1 MKTARGLAALI
12 AALTILP
19 FGAGA
24 ADFEV
29 PVIVPITGGASFVG
43 SGTRD
48 VLQIMEER
56 INKAGGINGTKL
68 HLVFRDDQT
77 KPQVAVQLTNEA
89 LAGNPSII
97 LGSTITA
104 MCNAQAPLFA
114 NGPLHYCY
122 SPGIHPAPGGFVYS
136 ATISTTDLAE
146 ALIRFFRLKGWTRIA
161 VMTST
166 DSSGQDAD
174 RGIDAKLQLPENKD
188 VKVVAR
194 EHFTSGDV
202 SVGAQIANVAAAKPQ
217 AVIAW
222 TTGSAIATIFKAMI
236 QAGLDVPVGTTNGN
250 QTIPQMLQYTDF
262 APKELYI
269 PGGPFP
275 EHDGIFKL
283 DPRVEA
289 AQQAFYQAMKSHDL
303 PIDNVAATSW
313 DATNIVV
320 EALRK
325 LGTKATPKQLRD
337 HIDGLTD
344 YAGIWGIYNFKAD
357 PQRGLDAANAIVTR
371 WSPQEKRFVWASEP
385 GGKPLAAK

>member
-1 MKTARGLAALI
+1 MQER
-12 AALTILP
+12 
-19 FGAGA
+19 
-24 ADFEV
+24 V
-29 PVIVPITGGASFVG
+29 NAS
-43 SGTRD
+43 
-48 VLQIMEER
+48 
-56 INKAGGINGTKL
+56 GGIDGKTLKFD
-68 HLVFRDDQT
+68 FRDDQT

-89 LAGNPSII
+89 LAGKPSVI
-97 LGSTITA
+97 LGSSITA
-104 MCNAQAPLFA
+104 MCNAQAPLVA
-114 NGPLHYCY
+114 DGPVLYCY
-122 SPGIHPAPGGFVYS
+122 SPGIHPAPGGYVYS

-188 VKVVAR
+188 VSVVAR
-194 EHFTSGDV
+194 EHFAPGDV

-222 TTGSAIATIFKAMI
+222 TTGGAIATIFKAMI

-250 QTIPQMLQYTDF
+250 QTIPQMLQYADF
-262 APKELYI
+262 APKELYV

-275 EHDGIFKL
+275 EHAGIFTL

-313 DATNIVV
+313 DATTIVID
-320 EALRK
+320 ALRK
-325 LGTKATPKQLRD
+325 LGTKATAAQLRA

-344 YAGIWGIYNFKAD
+344 YAGIWGIYNFKTD

-371 WSPQEKRFVWASEP
+371 WSPQEKRFLWASQP
-385 GGKPLAAK
+385 GGTPLAAR

>member
-1 MKTARGLAALI
+1 MKTATALAALLAI
-12 AALTILP
+12 ALAAP
-19 FGAGA
+19 AAA
-24 ADFEV
+24 ADYEL
-29 PVIVPITGGASFVG
+29 PVILPITGPASFVG

-56 INKAGGINGTKL
+56 VNQTGGVDGKRL
-68 HLVFRDDQT
+68 RFVFRDDQT

-89 LAGNPSII
+89 LAGKPSVI

-104 MCNAQAPLFA
+104 MCNAQAPLVA
-114 NGPLHYCY
+114 EGPLLYCY

-174 RGIDAKLQLPENKD
+174 RGIDAKLLLPENKG
-188 VKVVAR
+188 VTVVAR
-194 EHFTSGDV
+194 EHFTPGDV
-202 SVGAQIANVAAAKPQ
+202 SVAAQIANVAAAKPQ
-217 AVIAW
+217 AIIAW

-236 QAGLDVPVGTTNGN
+236 QAGLDLPVGTTNGN
-250 QTIPQMLQYTDF
+250 QTIPQMLQYADF

-275 EHDGIFKL
+275 EHDGIFAL
-283 DPRVEA
+283 DKRVEA
-289 AQQAFYQAMKSHDL
+289 AQQAFYQAMKARNL

-313 DATNIVV
+313 DATSIVV
-320 EALRK
+320 DALRK
-325 LGTKATPKQLRD
+325 LGTAATPAQLRA
-337 HIDGLTD
+337 HIDGLSD
-344 YAGIWGIYNFKAD
+344 YAGIWGVYNFKND

-385 GGKPLAAK
+385 GGKPLAAR

>member
-1 MKTARGLAALI
+1 MKIAQMLMAGLI
-12 AALTILP
+12 AVAAMP
-19 FGAGA
+19 ARA
-24 ADFEV
+24 ADYEL
-29 PVIVPITGGASFVG
+29 PVILPITGAASFVG

-48 VLQIMEER
+48 VLRIMQER
-56 INKAGGINGTKL
+56 VNQAGGIDGKTL
-68 HLVFRDDQT
+68 RFVFRDDQT

-89 LAGNPSII
+89 LAGKPSVI

-104 MCNAQAPLFA
+104 MCNAQAPLVA
-114 NGPLHYCY
+114 EGPLLYCY
-122 SPGIHPAPGGFVYS
+122 SPGIHPTPGGFVYS

-161 VMTST
+161 VITST

-174 RGIDAKLQLPENKD
+174 RGIDAKLQLPENKGIEI
-188 VKVVAR
+188 VAR
-194 EHFTSGDV
+194 EHFSPGDV
-202 SVGAQIANVAAAKPQ
+202 SVAAQIANVAAAKPQ

-236 QAGLDVPVGTTNGN
+236 QAGLDLPVGTTNGN
-250 QTIPQMLQYTDF
+250 QTIPQMLQYADF

-275 EHDGIFKL
+275 EHAGIFAL

-289 AQQAFYQAMKSHDL
+289 AQQAFYQAMKTHEL

-313 DATNIVV
+313 DATSIVV
-320 EALRK
+320 DALRK
-325 LGTKATPKQLRD
+325 LGTKATPAELRAY
-337 HIDGLTD
+337 IDGLAD
-344 YAGIWGIYNFKAD
+344 YAGIWGIYNFKND

-371 WSPQEKRFVWASEP
+371 WSPQEKRFVWASAP
-385 GGKPLAAK
+385 GGKPLAPQ

>member
-1 MKTARGLAALI
+1 MKTATALAALLAI
-12 AALTILP
+12 ALAAP
-19 FGAGA
+19 AAA
-24 ADFEV
+24 ADYEL
-29 PVIVPITGGASFVG
+29 PVILPITGPASFVG

-56 INKAGGINGTKL
+56 VNQTGGVDGKRL
-68 HLVFRDDQT
+68 RFVFRDDQT

-89 LAGNPSII
+89 LAGKPSVI

-104 MCNAQAPLFA
+104 MCNAQAPLVA
-114 NGPLHYCY
+114 EGPLLYCY

-174 RGIDAKLQLPENKD
+174 RGIDAKLLLPENKG
-188 VKVVAR
+188 VTVVAR
-194 EHFTSGDV
+194 EHFTPGDV
-202 SVGAQIANVAAAKPQ
+202 SVAAQIANVAAAKPQ
-217 AVIAW
+217 AIIAW

-236 QAGLDVPVGTTNGN
+236 QAGLDLPVGTTNGN
-250 QTIPQMLQYTDF
+250 QTIPQMLQYADF

-275 EHDGIFKL
+275 EHDGIFAL
-283 DPRVEA
+283 DKRVEA
-289 AQQAFYQAMKSHDL
+289 AQQAFYQAMKARNL

-313 DATNIVV
+313 DATSIVV
-320 EALRK
+320 DALRK
-325 LGTKATPKQLRD
+325 LGTAATPAQLRA
-337 HIDGLTD
+337 HIDGLSD
-344 YAGIWGIYNFKAD
+344 YAGIWGVYNFKND

-371 WSPQEKRFVWASEP
+371 WSLQEKRFVWASEP
-385 GGKPLAAK
+385 GGKPLAAR